1 MRERFERLIRWVFDF
16 LPMRQVVRYCISGTI
31 STIAD
36 FGVTVLLKECL
47 GVIPRIAAVCGFL
60 VSIMISYTFAT
71 LWIFDEHRF
80 DKRVFEVLGYLFVT
94 IVGAGLTWNIMFLGV
109 NVIGIHYIIVKVFAV
124 GVVTIWNFCAKKVLV
139 FTRKK

>member
-1 MRERFERLIRWVFDF
+1 MRERIERLIRWVFDF

-36 FGVTVLLKECL
+36 FGVTVLLKECF

-60 VSIMISYTFAT
+60 VSIIISYTFAT

-94 IVGAGLTWNIMFLGV
+94 IVGAGLTWSIMFLGV
-109 NVIGIHYIIVKVFAV
+109 NVIGIHYIIVKFFAV

>member
-1 MRERFERLIRWVFDF
+1 MGVRLSANAAGGQVLHFGDNFDD
-16 LPMRQVVRYCISGTI
+16 SGLW
-31 STIAD
+31 
-36 FGVTVLLKECL
+36 VTVLLKECF

-94 IVGAGLTWNIMFLGV
+94 IVGAGLTWSIMFLGV

>member
-47 GVIPRIAAVCGFL
+47 GVISRIAAVCGFL
-60 VSIMISYTFAT
+60 VSIIISYTFAT

-94 IVGAGLTWNIMFLGV
+94 IVGAGLTWSIMFLGV